1 MTLAMIQKKSLAD
14 EVAARIQEQISL
26 GQYRPGEKLPIEPEL
41 MKAFGVGRSTVREAI
56 RMLVNNGLLR
66 VQQGAGTFVD
76 AATGNKE
83 PISQRLQRASAEELD
98 EVRQLVELKI
108 AEKAALHRKRE
119 HLALMKAH
127 LRDRKA
133 AAAAGEKDA
142 CVDADIAFHVAIA
155 EASGNQ
161 VLADLYKTVSVHLRE
176 WFLQVHPDTATFL
189 ETQQLHEQLL
199 KHITDGEPKKAWNT
213 ASKIISWQ

>member
-1 MTLAMIQKKSLAD
+1 MIQKKSLAD

-119 HLALMKAH
+119 HLTLMKAH
-127 LRDRKA
+127 LRDRRA

-155 EASGNQ
+155 EASGNH

>member
-1 MTLAMIQKKSLAD
+1 MIVKKSLAD
-14 EVAARIQEQISL
+14 EVAARLQEQISL
-26 GQYRPGEKLPIEPEL
+26 GQYKPGEKLPIEPEL

-56 RMLVNNGLLR
+56 RILVNTGLLR

-76 AATGNKE
+76 ASTGNKE
-83 PISQRLQRASAEELD
+83 PISQRLRRANAAELD

-108 AEKAALHRKRE
+108 AEKAALHHTPE
-119 HLALMKAH
+119 HLAVMKAA

-133 AAAAGEKDA
+133 AARAGEKEA

-155 EASGNQ
+155 EAAGNQ

-176 WFLQVHPDTATFL
+176 WFLQTHGDTSSFI
-189 ETQQLHEQLL
+189 ETQPLHEQLL
-199 KHITDGEPKKAWNT
+199 KHITDGEAKKAWNT
-213 ASKIISWQ
+213 ASKIISWH